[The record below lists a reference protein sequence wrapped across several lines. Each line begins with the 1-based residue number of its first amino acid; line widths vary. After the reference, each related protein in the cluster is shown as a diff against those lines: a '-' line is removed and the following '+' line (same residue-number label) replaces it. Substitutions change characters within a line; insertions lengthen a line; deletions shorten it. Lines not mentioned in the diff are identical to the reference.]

1 MVFSRILKL
10 FLMNFPHHLP
20 KADEIPVC
28 SGGTPSGPRQI
39 EHSEGT
45 GLSTDSPTV
54 PSWFCKTHHPTLP
67 APLGQ
72 GLYDRSQNLPASS
85 RLTQAIPAMQPIL
98 PPFSSGRPRLG
109 DPVWATPSG
118 RPRLGGPV
126 DLQAKRPRLTPPAF
140 GTSAAQTFALKK
152 KFKEKLQVMESIS
165 SPNPIGGPALRWS
178 GTPMVRHSGGPA
190 LRWSGTP
197 VVRHSGGPLVSPPD

>member
-118 RPRLGGPV
+118 RPGRSTG
-126 DLQAKRPRLTPPAF
+126 QAPPTNPASLWHF
-140 GTSAAQTFALKK
+140 GCSDICVEKK
-152 KFKEKLQVMESIS
+152 VQRKIASYGVHLIPQ
-165 SPNPIGGPALRWS
+165 PYRWS
-178 GTPMVRHSGGPA
+178 GTPMVRHSDGPA

-197 VVRHSGGPLVSPPD
+197 VVRHSGGPALRWPACIPA